1 MKLKLWRAASILIV
15 LFTLSFTAY
24 ASENNPDSRT
34 TLDPAGTDPNVI
46 AMADRILAEQA
57 ETSDSAGSN
66 IRIASNSPDSVLST
80 ADSGAIVS
88 KWLEDRARHTDRVA
102 AAKTG
107 GRLLA
112 EHAHNHQDIEADM
125 GGGWCDLCGCW
136 MGHGRDP
143 NGTPQSEIG
152 HPYVCAGGANTQ
164 NCWSHYYRYCFSS

>member
-1 MKLKLWRAASILIV
+1 MKFKLSRALSLLIV
-15 LFTLSFTAY
+15 LFTLSLTAY

-34 TLDPAGTDPNVI
+34 TLDPAGTDPTVI
-46 AMADRILAEQA
+46 ARADRILAEQA
-57 ETSDSAGSN
+57 ETSGGDNS
-66 IRIASNSPDSVLST
+66 RIASNSPDSVLST
-80 ADSGAIVS
+80 ADRRSLVS
-88 KWLEDRARHTDRVA
+88 KWLEDRAKQADGMA
-102 AAKTG
+102 AEKAR
-107 GRLLA
+107 GRLVA
-112 EHAHNHQDIEADM
+112 EHAHSHEDIEVDL